1 MPIDLTAMVAPDRTA
16 IVLQEVQRGVV
27 GEGSVLPQL
36 AEAAQ
41 PALANLARLLPA
53 ARSAGASVV
62 HCIAAFRDDRKGAGQ
77 NAPLFAGVSKQP
89 GAAARLVVGSD
100 DVLPA
105 VELGAIPD
113 TDLISTRLT
122 GVGPAWDTG
131 LVAMLTNLGVRTVI
145 AVGVSVNVGVTNL
158 VMDCVNAGF
167 SVVVPRDAV
176 AGVPTDYAE
185 AVINNTL
192 RLLATVTTTDKI
204 LEAWGAS

>member
-1 MPIDLTAMVAPDRTA
+1 MPIDLTAMVAPERTA

-27 GEGSVLPQL
+27 GAGSVLPQL

-53 ARSAGASVV
+53 ARTAGASVV
-62 HCIAAFRDDRKGAGQ
+62 HCIAAFRGDRKGAGQ

-89 GAAARLVVGSD
+89 GAANRLVVGSD
-100 DVLPA
+100 DVQPA
-105 VELGAIPD
+105 VELGPIPE

-122 GVGPAWDTG
+122 GVGPVWDTG

-145 AVGVSVNVGVTNL
+145 AAGVSVNVGVTNL

-176 AGVPTDYAE
+176 AGVPMDYAE
-185 AVINNTL
+185 TVINNTL

-204 LEAWGAS
+204 LEAWA

>member
-1 MPIDLTAMVAPDRTA
+1 MPIDLTAMVAPERTA

-27 GEGSVLPQL
+27 GEGSILPQL

-53 ARSAGASVV
+53 ARTAGASVV
-62 HCIAAFRDDRKGAGQ
+62 HCIAAFRGDRKGAGQ
-77 NAPLFAGVSKQP
+77 NAPLFAGVGRQP
-89 GAAARLVVGSD
+89 GAADRLVVGSD

-113 TDLISTRLT
+113 TDLISIRLT

-176 AGVPTDYAE
+176 AGVPMDYAE

-192 RLLATVTTTDKI
+192 RLLATVTTTDTI
-204 LEAWGAS
+204 LEAWA